1 MSLALA
7 LPSVSLTPSLAITL
21 VFAACSSLFLQHLL
35 LLKLMMVVVQ
45 FTEEENGH
53 RSSSDELTPDEVDSK
68 LLRKQLLEVSERVI
82 PGNFSIGAFFRR

>member
-1 MSLALA
+1 
-7 LPSVSLTPSLAITL
+7 
-21 VFAACSSLFLQHLL
+21 
-35 LLKLMMVVVQ
+35 MMVVVQ